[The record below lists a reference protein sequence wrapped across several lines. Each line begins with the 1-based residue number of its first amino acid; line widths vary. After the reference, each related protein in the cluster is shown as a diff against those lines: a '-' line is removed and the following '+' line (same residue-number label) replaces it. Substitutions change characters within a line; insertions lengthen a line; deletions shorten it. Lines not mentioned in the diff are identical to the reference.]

1 MLAVEVI
8 AAKRDGKVLRKDQIE
23 WFVDG
28 YAKGTIPD
36 YQMAALAMAIY
47 IRGMSAEETHW
58 LTQAMLH
65 SGQLLQPASQRPRV
79 DKHSTGGLGDKTSL
93 ILAPLVACFD
103 LDVPMI
109 SGRAL
114 GITGGT
120 LDKLESIPGYR
131 CNLNEAEISRQ
142 LQRIGCVITGA
153 SQSLVPAD
161 RKLYALRDVTALV
174 PSIPLITASIMS
186 KKLAE
191 NLHAL
196 SLDVK
201 WGSAAFMNDKPS
213 ALILAD
219 SLKRTG
225 VQGSVKTTAILSLM
239 EQPLG
244 DWSGNACEV
253 HESIAVLRG
262 ESLGPVRELSI
273 ALSVPLLVDTGRV
286 DSWDAGWRAAEEMLD
301 SGKPLERFLA
311 MVKEQEGQLEQTPFP
326 SPATTLHA
334 MEDGYLQAIDGQE
347 IGKAI
352 IELGG
357 GRKVAGDAID
367 PRVSFR
373 SIAKL
378 GDRVRRG
385 DPIAEIC
392 AGNRELAVG
401 VLPRLM
407 GAFRW
412 SESAVEVPPLWERVS
427 D

>member
-8 AAKRDGKVLRKDQIE
+8 TAKRDGKDLRKDQIE

-36 YQMAALAMAIY
+36 YQMAALAMAVY
-47 IRGMSAEETHW
+47 IRGMTAEETHW

-65 SGQLLQPASQRPRV
+65 SGQVLQPASQRPRV

-131 CNLNEAEISRQ
+131 CNLNEEEIGCQ

-191 NLHAL
+191 NLNAL
-196 SLDVK
+196 SLDIK
-201 WGSAAFMNDKPS
+201 WGSAAFMNDRPS
-213 ALILAD
+213 ALNLAD

-225 VQGSVKTTAILSLM
+225 TQASVKTTAILSLM

-262 ESLGPVRELSI
+262 EVKGPVRELSI
-273 ALSVPLLVDTGRV
+273 ALSVPLLVDTGCV
-286 DSWDAGWRAAEEMLD
+286 DGWDAGWRAAEAMLD
-301 SGKPLERFLA
+301 SGKPYERFRA
-311 MVKEQEGQLEQTPFP
+311 MVKEQGGQLDETPSP
-326 SPATTLHA
+326 YPATTLQA
-334 MEDGYLQAIDGQE
+334 PEDGYLQAIDGQE
-347 IGKAI
+347 IGNAI

-367 PRVSFR
+367 PRVAFR

-378 GDRVRRG
+378 GDRLRSG
-385 DPIAEIC
+385 DPVAEIC
-392 AGNRELAVG
+392 ASNPDMAKR
-401 VLPRLM
+401 VLPRLL

-412 SESAVEVPPLWERVS
+412 SQTAVEVPSLWEQVS
-427 D
+427 E

>member
-8 AAKRDGKVLRKDQIE
+8 ADKRDGKVLRKDQIE
-23 WFVDG
+23 WFIDG
-28 YAKGTIPD
+28 YSKGTIPD

-65 SGQLLQPASQRPRV
+65 SGQVLQPASQRPRV

-191 NLHAL
+191 NLNAL

-201 WGSAAFMNDKPS
+201 WGSAAFMNDKPN
-213 ALILAD
+213 ALNLAD
-219 SLKRTG
+219 SLRRTG
-225 VQGSVKTTAILSLM
+225 NQASVKTTAILSLM

-262 ESLGPVRELSI
+262 EVKGPVRELSI

-286 DSWDAGWRAAEEMLD
+286 DNWEAGWRAAEAMLD
-301 SGKPLERFLA
+301 SGEPHERFLA
-311 MVKEQEGQLEQTPFP
+311 MVNEQQGQLNETP
-326 SPATTLHA
+326 SPYPATSLLA
-334 MEDGYLQAIDGQE
+334 PEDGYLQAIDGQE

-392 AGNRELAVG
+392 ASNRELATG
-401 VLPRLM
+401 VLPRLT

-412 SESAVEVPPLWERVS
+412 SETAVEVSPLWQRVS

>member
-8 AAKRDGKVLRKDQIE
+8 ATKRDGKVLSKEQID

-28 YAKGTIPD
+28 YAKGTIQE

-65 SGQLLQPASQRPRV
+65 SGQVLQPASQRPRV

-131 CNLNEAEISRQ
+131 CNLNESEISRQ

-191 NLHAL
+191 NLDAL

-201 WGSAAFMNDKPS
+201 WGSAAFMNDRTS
-213 ALILAD
+213 ALNLAD

-225 VQGSVKTTAILSLM
+225 RQASVKTTAILSLM

-262 ESLGPVRELSI
+262 EVQGPVRELSI

-286 DSWDAGWRAAEEMLD
+286 ANWDAGWQAAEQMLD
-301 SGKPLERFLA
+301 SGKPFERFLA
-311 MVKEQEGQLEQTPFP
+311 MVEEQGGRLDQTPFP
-326 SPATTLHA
+326 YPAVTLHA
-334 MEDGYLQAIDGQE
+334 PEDGYLQGIDGQE

-357 GRKVAGDAID
+357 GRKVAEDSID

-373 SIAKL
+373 SIARL

-385 DPIAEIC
+385 EPSAEIC
-392 AGNRELAVG
+392 AGNREMATG
-401 VLPRLM
+401 VLPRLT

-412 SESAVEVPPLWERVS
+412 SQTAVEVPSLWQRVS

>member
-65 SGQLLQPASQRPRV
+65 SGQVLQPASQRPRV

-273 ALSVPLLVDTGRV
+273 ALSVPLLVDTGRF

-326 SPATTLHA
+326 YPATTLHA

>member
-8 AAKRDGKVLRKDQIE
+8 ATKRDGKVLSKEQID

-28 YAKGTIPD
+28 YAKGTIQE

-65 SGQLLQPASQRPRV
+65 SGQVLQPASQRPRV

-131 CNLNEAEISRQ
+131 CNLNESEISRQ

-191 NLHAL
+191 NLDAL

-201 WGSAAFMNDKPS
+201 WGSAAFMNDRTS
-213 ALILAD
+213 ALNLAD

-225 VQGSVKTTAILSLM
+225 RQASVKTTAILSLM

-262 ESLGPVRELSI
+262 EVHGPVRELSI

-286 DSWDAGWRAAEEMLD
+286 ANWDAGWQAAEQMLD
-301 SGKPLERFLA
+301 SGKPFERFLA
-311 MVKEQEGQLEQTPFP
+311 MVEEQGGRLDQTPFP
-326 SPATTLHA
+326 YPAVTLHA
-334 MEDGYLQAIDGQE
+334 PEDGYLQGIDGQE

-357 GRKVAGDAID
+357 GRKVAEDSID

-373 SIAKL
+373 SIARL

-392 AGNRELAVG
+392 AGNREMATG
-401 VLPRLM
+401 VLPRLT

-412 SESAVEVPPLWERVS
+412 SQTAVEVPSLWQRVS

>member
-65 SGQLLQPASQRPRV
+65 SGQVLQPASQRPRV

-225 VQGSVKTTAILSLM
+225 LQGSVKTTAILSLM

-273 ALSVPLLVDTGRV
+273 ALSVPLLVDTGRF

-326 SPATTLHA
+326 YPATTLHA

-392 AGNRELAVG
+392 AGNRELAAG

>member
-8 AAKRDGKVLRKDQIE
+8 AAKRDGKVLRKEQIE

-28 YAKGTIPD
+28 YTTGTIPD

-65 SGQLLQPASQRPRV
+65 SGQLLQPASERPRV

-161 RKLYALRDVTALV
+161 RKLYALRDVTGLV

-191 NLHAL
+191 NLNAL

-201 WGSAAFMNDKPS
+201 WGSAAFMNDRPS
-213 ALILAD
+213 ALNLAD

-225 VQGSVKTTAILSLM
+225 IQASVKTTAILSLM

-262 ESLGPVRELSI
+262 EVQGPVRELSI

-286 DSWDAGWRAAEEMLD
+286 DSWDEGWQAAEKMLD
-301 SGKPLERFLA
+301 SGKPFARFCV
-311 MVKEQEGQLEQTPFP
+311 MVEEQGGQLDQTPFP
-326 SPATTLHA
+326 YPATTLHA
-334 MEDGYLQAIDGQE
+334 PEDGYLEAIDGQE

-357 GRKVAGDAID
+357 GRKVAGDKID

-392 AGNRELAVG
+392 AGNRELATG

-412 SESAVEVPPLWERVS
+412 SQTAVEVPTLWERVS